1 MVSTQFGRGSFD
13 SRGQKPFIPLNHLL
27 CTKSIVDKTSFMRS
41 NTLLIIS
48 ISLLLFSCSPAATK
62 ETREAWVPIY
72 TSNVAAIKAI
82 TAGPA
87 RPTVNAGKIYTVG
100 NLIYQVEQDSGI
112 HVINYSNPSAP
123 QKLGFIRSFLCKE
136 VSVRN
141 GLIYTNNF
149 SDLVVIDVSNINN
162 VREVART
169 AEVFPDLA
177 LQYPAKP
184 DRFTTVYFECPDP
197 KKGII
202 IGWEKKTIYDPKC
215 WR

>member
-1 MVSTQFGRGSFD
+1 MKLNCFLFFFVSLF
-13 SRGQKPFIPLNHLL
+13 
-27 CTKSIVDKTSFMRS
+27 
-41 NTLLIIS
+41 
-48 ISLLLFSCSPAATK
+48 LFSCDRNPGSK
-62 ETREAWVPIY
+62 LVMREAWVPVY
-72 TSNVAAIKAI
+72 SSNTAVIKTI
-82 TAGPA
+82 TAGPP
-87 RPTVNAGKIYTVG
+87 RSTVNSGKIYTVG

-136 VSVRN
+136 VSVKN

-149 SDLVVIDVSNINN
+149 SDLVVIDASNINN

-169 AEVFPDLA
+169 AAVFPDLA
-177 LQYPAKP
+177 LQYPPKP

-197 KKGII
+197 KNGIV
-202 IGWEKKTIYDPKC
+202 IGWQKKMIDNAKC